1 MFAYPR
7 LLSVNN
13 HALTDV
19 VLRRNNKIK
28 IHELKEEE
36 RPVRSLNDIQ
46 INKLLTVAE
55 PSIKIRIL
63 LALGTGLRR
72 GDIEALKASDLDFA
86 KNCII
91 TMSRKTGKGT
101 GSRRRI
107 LKSVLVK
114 RTDGHYNDSP
124 RHQSQVQALQTSY

>member
-1 MFAYPR
+1 M
-7 LLSVNN
+7 
-13 HALTDV
+13 
-19 VLRRNNKIK
+19 
-28 IHELKEEE
+28 
-36 RPVRSLNDIQ
+36 RSLSDIQ

-72 GDIEALKASDLDFA
+72 SDIKALKASDLEFV
-86 KNCII
+86 KSCIT

-107 LKSVLVK
+107 LKPVLVK

-124 RHQSQVQALQTSY
+124 KHQSRVCTIRTPYSALLLIHIHIYVTQES